1 MAVGNPFSLD
11 HSVTSGIVSAKGRNI
26 GAGPYD
32 NFIQTDASIN
42 PGNSGGPLVNL
53 RGEVIGINT
62 AIFNQSGGNIGI
74 GFAIPANLVKE
85 ILPQLASNGKVVR
98 GYVGLSLQRLTPTI
112 AESLGID
119 KSDGALITDVFKGG
133 PAHRAGIKSGDVIV
147 NFNGKDIENSSDLPA
162 QVARILPGTTVSV
175 SLLRVGEQVSLS
187 LTVGEMKEEE
197 SLAKAEDGDLG
208 FAVEPVDAEV
218 AIELGLDRADGVVVV
233 AVQPGSSAD
242 DAGVERGDVIIEINR
257 SPVRSLSDYNE
268 ALAKTGPGKSLLFR
282 VTRGSGS
289 LFLAM
294 KR

>member
-1 MAVGNPFSLD
+1 M
-11 HSVTSGIVSAKGRNI
+11 
-26 GAGPYD
+26 
-32 NFIQTDASIN
+32 
-42 PGNSGGPLVNL
+42 
-53 RGEVIGINT
+53 
-62 AIFNQSGGNIGI
+62 
-74 GFAIPANLVKE
+74 
-85 ILPQLASNGKVVR
+85 R
-98 GYVGLSLQRLTPTI
+98 GYVGLSLQRLTPAI

-162 QVARILPGTTVSV
+162 HVARILPGTTVPV
-175 SLLRVGEQVSLS
+175 NLLRDSEQVSLS
-187 LTVGEMKEEE
+187 LTVGEMKEEDAV
-197 SLAKAEDGDLG
+197 AKSEDGDLG
-208 FAVEPVDAEV
+208 LAVEPVDAEV
-218 AIELGLDRADGVVVV
+218 ASELGLDRAEGVVVA

-242 DAGVERGDVIIEINR
+242 DAGVERGDVIVEINR
-257 SPVRSLSDYNE
+257 SPVRSLTDYND